1 VAHGRR
7 WAGSWMPSAWSTPCA
22 RIASVV
28 HARAERAADT
38 GRRRVLPGRGPDRNA
53 IRGLRV
59 QHDKIDGTSVLVL
72 VHDLNIRML
81 STSGRLLRDL
91 TLDRALDYQPQAPT

>member
-1 VAHGRR
+1 
-7 WAGSWMPSAWSTPCA
+7 MPSVWSAPCA